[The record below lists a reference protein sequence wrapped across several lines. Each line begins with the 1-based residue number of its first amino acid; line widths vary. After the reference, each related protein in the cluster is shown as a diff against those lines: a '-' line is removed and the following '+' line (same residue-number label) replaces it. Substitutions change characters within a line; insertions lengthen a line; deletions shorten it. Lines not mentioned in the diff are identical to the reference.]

1 MSPVRIGSAAPSFF
15 FFIMTRDTSTGTSYE
30 KQIESMLTESNTEF
44 QSQVFIGQKRNEKRH
59 KVDLIIENTLVS
71 LKHQQVAGTA
81 EEKVPFEVM
90 KLQHA
95 VNDYGYDNAIIVLSG
110 DTGWTWKEY
119 FLSGEFKQQM
129 AAIYPDV
136 TIMSHEQFCEIY
148 LERV

>member
-1 MSPVRIGSAAPSFF
+1 
-15 FFIMTRDTSTGTSYE
+15 MTRDTSTGTSYE
-30 KQIESMLTESNTEF
+30 KRIEALLTESNIEHKA
-44 QSQVFIGQKRNEKRH
+44 QAFIGVKRNQKRH

-71 LKHQQVAGTA
+71 LKHQQVGGTA

-110 DTGWTWKEY
+110 DTGWTWKDY
-119 FLSGEFKQQM
+119 FLSDEFKQQM

-148 LERV
+148 LKRV